1 MPHGNTMGHILVMS
15 EGAEV
20 ERDILT
26 FELGDLK
33 EISAST
39 KRNGRQG
46 RGLQKNSKK
55 VGARVHTS
63 LPLLWYGC
71 TPYHIQ

>member
-1 MPHGNTMGHILVMS
+1 MS

-33 EISAST
+33 ETSAST
-39 KRNGRQG
+39 NRNGRQE
-46 RGLQKNSKK
+46 RGSQKEVIQSKY
-55 VGARVHTS
+55 
-63 LPLLWYGC
+63 L
-71 TPYHIQ
+71 IDM